1 MAEEDLDLDTENAG
15 KGKTNL
21 LIIILIVVVL
31 AVGGGV
37 AAMFFIGGDDSKP
50 DAESGKGEEEHAAPK
65 HAPAIYSTLR
75 PTFVINFEDTS
86 KARYVQIDMDLMSRD
101 QHSIDLVQEHS
112 PVIRNNIIAILSSQ
126 TFAELNTR
134 AGKEKLQAS
143 LLKSINETLDI
154 EVKNLPVVKTD
165 GDDAP
170 APKSGGGHA
179 AAGHQYIEAVFFT
192 SFVMQ

>member
-37 AAMFFIGGDDSKP
+37 AAVFFMGGDDSKS
-50 DAESGKGEEEHAAPK
+50 DGETAKGDEEHAVPK

-75 PTFVINFEDTS
+75 PTFILNFEDIS
-86 KARYVQIDMDLMSRD
+86 KARYVQIDMDVMSRD

-143 LLKSINETLDI
+143 LLKSINETIDI
-154 EVKNLPVVKTD
+154 EVKNIPVVKTD
-165 GDDAP
+165 GEDAT
-170 APKSGGGHA
+170 APKKDGGHA
-179 AAGHQYIEAVFFT
+179 AAGQQYIEAVFFT